1 MTTLHHL
8 SQAAEHISG
17 ICFKTGPPRLIGVEL
32 EWTVHRSDAP
42 ADYLAA
48 ADLRTALG
56 TYAPSALGN
65 PHPGAVL
72 PGGGAVTVEPGGQL
86 EISSA
91 PAGSLTEL
99 YTSLSTDQ
107 AHLSALLARSGLVLG
122 DTGLDPHRRPRRL
135 LQTPRYAA
143 MQRSFDAAGRHGRT
157 MMCST
162 AGLQVCVDAG
172 TERQVPQ
179 RWAALHEMGPALLAA
194 FATSGRH
201 AGQDTGWASAR
212 MATWL
217 GIDPRRAGPVSTNGV
232 TNGHRANGRAHHHDL
247 AAGWADYALAAPLLC
262 VRRGEREWDVPTGVT
277 FADWIGGALPGRP
290 RLDDLDY
297 HLSTLFPPVRPRG
310 YLEVRYL
317 DTQPGTEWIAPAA
330 VVVALLADD
339 AVTDAARAVVAETAG
354 QWLTAARDGLGD
366 PAIRRTATDLLDL
379 ACRHLDSTGLPR
391 DLQDRVTA
399 IADRRLDRAG
409 LRKDAHR

>member
-1 MTTLHHL
+1 MTTFSRESPISDDVLHHL
-8 SQAAEHISG
+8 AQAAEHISG
-17 ICFKTGPPRLIGVEL
+17 ICFKTGPPRRIGVEL

-56 TYAPSALGN
+56 PYAPPALGN

-99 YTSLSTDQ
+99 HESLSADQ
-107 AHLSALLARSGLVLG
+107 AHLSALLARAGLVLG
-122 DTGLDPHRRPRRL
+122 DSGLDPYRSPRRL
-135 LQTPRYAA
+135 LETPRYAA
-143 MQRSFDAAGRHGRT
+143 MQRSFDAVGRHGRT

-162 AGLQVCVDAG
+162 AGLQVCLDAG
-172 TERQVPQ
+172 TESQLPA
-179 RWAALHEMGPALLAA
+179 RWGALHEMGPALLAA

-201 AGQDTGWASAR
+201 AGRDTGWASAR
-212 MATWL
+212 MAAWF
-217 GIDPRRAGPVSTNGV
+217 GIDPRRTRPVDVSG
-232 TNGHRANGRAHHHDL
+232 DL
-247 AAGWADYALAAPLLC
+247 ATGWADYALAAPLLC
-262 VRRGEREWDVPTGVT
+262 VRRGEREWDVPDGVT
-277 FADWIGGALPGRP
+277 FADWIDGALPDRP
-290 RLDDLDY
+290 VVDDLDY

-317 DTQPGTEWIAPAA
+317 DTQPGTEWIAPVA

-339 AVTDAARAVVAETAG
+339 ATTDAARAIAASTAG
-354 QWLTAARDGLGD
+354 QWLTAARAGLGD
-366 PAIRRTATDLLDL
+366 AAVRRTAVDLLDL
-379 ACRHLDSTGLPR
+379 ACRNLDSTGLPR
-391 DLQDRVTA
+391 AVRDVVTD
-399 IADRRLDRAG
+399 IVDRRLDRAG
-409 LRKDAHR
+409 TRKDAHR

>member
-1 MTTLHHL
+1 MTTFRSENPVSDGVLRHL
-8 SQAAEHISG
+8 AQAADHISG
-17 ICFKTGPPRLIGVEL
+17 ICFKTGPPRRIGVEL
-32 EWTVHRSDAP
+32 EWTVHRLAAP
-42 ADYLAA
+42 ADYLEAA
-48 ADLRTALG
+48 ELREALG

-99 YTSLSTDQ
+99 YESLSADQ
-107 AHLSALLARSGLVLG
+107 ALLSALLARSGLVLG
-122 DTGLDPHRRPRRL
+122 ETGLDPYRPPRRL

-162 AGLQVCVDAG
+162 AGLQVCLDAG
-172 TERQVPQ
+172 TERQLPQ

-201 AGQDTGWASAR
+201 AGRDTGWASAR
-212 MATWL
+212 MATWF
-217 GIDPRRAGPVSTNGV
+217 GIDPRRTRPVATPG
-232 TNGHRANGRAHHHDL
+232 DL
-247 AAGWADYALAAPLLC
+247 ATGWADYALAAPLLC
-262 VRRGEREWDVPTGVT
+262 VRRGEREWDVPSEVT
-277 FADWIGGALPGRP
+277 FADWIDGALPGRP
-290 RLDDLDY
+290 VVDDLDY

-330 VVVALLADD
+330 VMVALFADD
-339 AVTDAARAVVAETAG
+339 STTDAARALVAETAG
-354 QWLTAARDGLGD
+354 QWLTAARAGLAD
-366 PAIRRTATDLLDL
+366 PAVRRTATDLLDL
-379 ACRHLDSTGLPR
+379 ACRNLDSTGLPGSVR
-391 DLQDRVTA
+391 DVVTD
-399 IADRRLDRAG
+399 IVDRRLERAG
-409 LRKDAHR
+409 SRKDAHR

>member
-1 MTTLHHL
+1 MTTFSGEIPVSDSVLRHL
-8 SQAAEHISG
+8 SQAADHISG
-17 ICFKTGPPRLIGVEL
+17 ICFKTGPPRRIGVEL

-42 ADYLAA
+42 ADYLEAA
-48 ADLRTALG
+48 ELRTALG
-56 TYAPSALGN
+56 TYAPTALGN

-99 YTSLSTDQ
+99 YESLSADQ
-107 AHLSALLARSGLVLG
+107 ALLTALLARSGLILG
-122 DTGLDPHRRPRRL
+122 DSGLDPYRPPRRI

-162 AGLQVCVDAG
+162 AGLQICLDAG
-172 TERQVPQ
+172 TERQLPR
-179 RWAALHEMGPALLAA
+179 RWAALHEMGPALLAT

-201 AGQDTGWASAR
+201 AGRDTGWASAR
-212 MATWL
+212 MAAWY
-217 GIDPRRAGPVSTNGV
+217 GIDPRRTRPVGTPG
-232 TNGHRANGRAHHHDL
+232 DL
-247 AAGWADYALAAPLLC
+247 ATGWADYALAAPLLC
-262 VRRGEREWDVPTGVT
+262 VRRGEREWDVPADVT
-277 FADWIGGALPGRP
+277 FADWIDGALPGRP
-290 RLDDLDY
+290 VVDDLDY

-317 DTQPGTEWIAPAA
+317 DAQPGSEWIAPVA

-339 AVTDAARAVVAETAG
+339 ATTDAARALVAETAG
-354 QWLTAARDGLGD
+354 QWLTAARAGLTD
-366 PAIRRTATDLLDL
+366 PAVRRTATDLLDL
-379 ACRHLDSTGLPR
+379 ACRYLDSTGLPR
-391 DLQDRVTA
+391 AVRDVVTD
-399 IADRRLDRAG
+399 IVDRRLDRAG
-409 LRKDAHR
+409 TRKDAHR

>member
-1 MTTLHHL
+1 MTTLHYL
-8 SQAAEHISG
+8 SQAADHISG

-42 ADYLAA
+42 ADHLEAA
-48 ADLRTALG
+48 ELRTALG
-56 TYAPSALGN
+56 SYAPSALGN

-91 PAGSLTEL
+91 PAGSLTQL
-99 YTSLSTDQ
+99 YASLSADQ

-122 DTGLDPHRRPRRL
+122 DTGLDPWRPPRRL

-143 MQRSFDAAGRHGRT
+143 MQRSFDTAGRHGRT

-162 AGLQVCVDAG
+162 AGLQICVDAG
-172 TERQVPQ
+172 TESQLPH

-201 AGQDTGWASAR
+201 AGRDTGWASAR

-217 GIDPRRAGPVSTNGV
+217 GIDPRRAGPVV
-232 TNGHRANGRAHHHDL
+232 TDGNL
-247 AAGWADYALAAPLLC
+247 ADGWADYALAAPLLC
-262 VRRGEREWDVPTGVT
+262 VRRGEGDWSVPTGVS

-339 AVTDAARAVVAETAG
+339 TITDAARSVVAETAG
-354 QWLTAARDGLGD
+354 QWLTASRDGLND
-366 PAIRRTATDLLDL
+366 PAIRRTAADLLDL
-379 ACRHLDSTGLPR
+379 ACRNLDGTGLPPE
-391 DLQDRVTA
+391 LQDRVTA
-399 IADRRLDRAG
+399 ITDRRLDRAG
-409 LRKDAHR
+409 SRKDAHR

>member
-1 MTTLHHL
+1 MTTFSRESPVPDGVLHHL
-8 SQAAEHISG
+8 AQAADHISG
-17 ICFKTGPPRLIGVEL
+17 ICFKTGPPRRIGVEL

-42 ADYLAA
+42 ADFLESVE
-48 ADLRTALG
+48 LRTALG

-99 YTSLSTDQ
+99 YESLSADQ
-107 AHLSALLARSGLVLG
+107 ALLTALLARSGLVLG
-122 DTGLDPHRRPRRL
+122 DTGLDPYRSPRRM

-162 AGLQVCVDAG
+162 AGLQICLDAG
-172 TERQVPQ
+172 TESQLPR
-179 RWAALHEMGPALLAA
+179 RWGALHEMGPALLAA
-194 FATSGRH
+194 FATSDRH
-201 AGQDTGWASAR
+201 AGRDTGWASAR
-212 MATWL
+212 MATWY
-217 GIDPRRAGPVSTNGV
+217 GIDPRRTSPVSTPG
-232 TNGHRANGRAHHHDL
+232 DL
-247 AAGWADYALAAPLLC
+247 ATGWADYALAAPLLC
-262 VRRGEREWDVPTGVT
+262 VRRGEQEWDVPAGVT
-277 FADWIGGALPGRP
+277 FADWIDGALPGP
-290 RLDDLDY
+290 PVVDDLDY

-339 AVTDAARAVVAETAG
+339 ATTDAARGLVAESAG
-354 QWLTAARDGLGD
+354 EWLTAARAGLAD
-366 PAIRRTATDLLDL
+366 PVVRRTATDVLDL
-379 ACRHLDSTGLPR
+379 ACRNLDGTGLPR
-391 DLQDRVTA
+391 AVRDVVTD
-399 IADRRLDRAG
+399 IVDRRLDRAG
-409 LRKDAHR
+409 TRKDAHR

>member
-1 MTTLHHL
+1 MTTFSRQRPISDGVLRQL
-8 SQAAEHISG
+8 AQAADHISG
-17 ICFKTGPPRLIGVEL
+17 ICFKTGPPRRIGVEL

-42 ADYLAA
+42 ADHLQAA
-48 ADLRTALG
+48 ELRTALG

-99 YTSLSTDQ
+99 FDSLSADQ
-107 AHLSALLARSGLVLG
+107 ALLTALLARSGLVLG
-122 DTGLDPHRRPRRL
+122 DTGIDPYRSPRRL

-162 AGLQVCVDAG
+162 AGLQVCLDAG
-172 TERQVPQ
+172 TERQLPQ

-201 AGQDTGWASAR
+201 AGRDTGWASAR
-212 MATWL
+212 MAAWY
-217 GIDPRRAGPVSTNGV
+217 GIDPRRTRPVGTPG
-232 TNGHRANGRAHHHDL
+232 DL
-247 AAGWADYALAAPLLC
+247 ATGWADYALAAPLLC
-262 VRRGEREWDVPTGVT
+262 VRRGEREWDVPDGVT
-277 FADWIGGALPGRP
+277 FADWIAGALPGPP
-290 RLDDLDY
+290 RVDDLDY

-317 DTQPGTEWIAPAA
+317 DTQPGAEWIAPVA
-330 VVVALLADD
+330 VMVALLADD
-339 AVTDAARAVVAETAG
+339 ATTDAARALVAETAG
-354 QWLTAARDGLGD
+354 QWLIAARAGLGD
-366 PAIRRTATDLLDL
+366 PAVRRTAAGLLDL
-379 ACRHLDSTGLPR
+379 ACRNLDSTGLPHAVR
-391 DLQDRVTA
+391 DVVTD
-399 IADRRLDRAG
+399 IVDRRLDRAG
-409 LRKDAHR
+409 TRKDAHR

>member
-1 MTTLHHL
+1 MPTFSHEDKRSDGVLRHL
-8 SQAAEHISG
+8 AQAADHISG
-17 ICFKTGPPRLIGVEL
+17 ICFKTGPPRRIGVEL

-42 ADYLAA
+42 AAYLEA

-56 TYAPSALGN
+56 THAPSALGN

-99 YTSLSTDQ
+99 HQSLSADQ
-107 AHLSALLARSGLVLG
+107 AHLTALLARSGLVLG
-122 DTGLDPHRRPRRL
+122 DTGLDPYRSPRRM

-162 AGLQVCVDAG
+162 AGMQICLDAG
-172 TERQVPQ
+172 TERQLPH
-179 RWAALHEMGPALLAA
+179 RWDALHEMGPALLAA

-201 AGQDTGWASAR
+201 AGRDTGWASAR
-212 MATWL
+212 MATWY
-217 GIDPRRAGPVSTNGV
+217 GIDPG
-232 TNGHRANGRAHHHDL
+232 
-247 AAGWADYALAAPLLC
+247 
-262 VRRGEREWDVPTGVT
+262 RGEQSWDVPAGVS
-277 FADWIGGALPGRP
+277 FADWIDGALGDPP
-290 RLDDLDY
+290 RVDDLDY

-330 VVVALLADD
+330 VVTALLADD
-339 AVTDAARAVVAETAG
+339 ATTDAARAVTAATAG
-354 QWLTAARDGLGD
+354 EWVTAARAGLAD

-379 ACRHLDSTGLPR
+379 ACRNLDSTGLPPAVR
-391 DLQDRVTA
+391 DEVTD
-399 IADRRLDRAG
+399 IVDRRLDRAG
-409 LRKDAHR
+409 TRKDAHR

>member
-1 MTTLHHL
+1 MPTFSHEDKRSDGVLRHL
-8 SQAAEHISG
+8 AQAADHISG
-17 ICFKTGPPRLIGVEL
+17 ICFKTGPPRRIGVEL

-42 ADYLAA
+42 AAYLEA

-56 TYAPSALGN
+56 THAPSALGN
-65 PHPGAVL
+65 PHSGAVL

-99 YTSLSTDQ
+99 HQSLSADQ
-107 AHLSALLARSGLVLG
+107 AHLTALLARSGLVLG
-122 DTGLDPHRRPRRL
+122 DTGLDPYRSPRRM

-162 AGLQVCVDAG
+162 AGMQICLDAG
-172 TERQVPQ
+172 TERQLPH
-179 RWAALHEMGPALLAA
+179 RWGALHEMGPALLAA

-201 AGQDTGWASAR
+201 AGRDTGWASAR
-212 MATWL
+212 MATWY
-217 GIDPRRAGPVSTNGV
+217 GIDPGRTRPVSTPG
-232 TNGHRANGRAHHHDL
+232 DL
-247 AAGWADYALAAPLLC
+247 ATGWADYALAAPLLC
-262 VRRGEREWDVPTGVT
+262 VRRGEQSWDVPAGVS
-277 FADWIGGALPGRP
+277 FADWIDGALGDPP
-290 RLDDLDY
+290 RVDDLDY

-330 VVVALLADD
+330 VVTALLADD
-339 AVTDAARAVVAETAG
+339 ATTDAARAVAAATAG
-354 QWLTAARDGLGD
+354 EWVTAARAGLAD

-379 ACRHLDSTGLPR
+379 ACRNLDSTGLPPAVR
-391 DLQDRVTA
+391 DEVTD
-399 IADRRLDRAG
+399 IVDRRLERAG
-409 LRKDAHR
+409 TRKDAHR